1 MDGWME
7 LLRALRGREATDL
20 IDHSISFRISQPTS
34 ENIKS
39 KGSLGIQVVLIDRA
53 RVTVVAGLSMLEE
66 CILSE
71 EELLEAVCA
80 SYKYARARWRYDA
93 LRCSIC
99 LTISICIYL
108 TS

>member
-1 MDGWME
+1 
-7 LLRALRGREATDL
+7 
-20 IDHSISFRISQPTS
+20 
-34 ENIKS
+34 
-39 KGSLGIQVVLIDRA
+39 
-53 RVTVVAGLSMLEE
+53 MLEE

-80 SYKYARARWRYDA
+80 SYRYARARWHDDA

-99 LTISICIYL
+99 LTISIYL